1 MKKTMAAVCAVS
13 FAILL
18 LLLAGVAVM
27 EYKKVASEEA
37 MTEIMPETVLPEVTE
52 LAEKEKLPVQQM
64 TEMSG
69 QEGRDVP
76 QESKEEE
83 TEECESGAAVETQT
97 TPVAVLEL
105 TKEAEILLAGDIC
118 LQDYIAGYYDK
129 NGIGGIV
136 SMELRADMLTADI
149 MMVNQEFAFSE
160 RGEPM
165 EDKQFTFRIAPRY
178 ASMFNEMGIDIVSLA
193 NNHALDYGQDALMD
207 SFETLDNNGIKYVG
221 AGENYERAKKM
232 EIIEING
239 IKIGILAASRV
250 IPVVEWNAGTS
261 SPGMLTTYDPTA
273 LLQEIEEGKK
283 NCDVLLVYVHWGE
296 EKAEFPE
303 EYQKNMAHMYI
314 DAGADAVIGAHP
326 HVMQGIEYY
335 KDKIIAYSLGNYIF
349 STRTGN
355 TAMLRLNFKEDGT
368 QEAQLVPVDA
378 SAFPIDA
385 MPYEKQEAFFRYMES
400 ISFGI
405 TIDED
410 GRICYT
416 QSK

>member
-1 MKKTMAAVCAVS
+1 MKKIMAAVCAAS
-13 FAILL
+13 LAILI
-18 LLLAGVAVM
+18 LLLAGVAVL

-37 MTEIMPETVLPEVTE
+37 VTEAVVKKPVSSMSEEIQPDTAGALETQELSSQNDRADVQADEVPQMEAETVCE
-52 LAEKEKLPVQQM
+52 
-64 TEMSG
+64 
-69 QEGRDVP
+69 
-76 QESKEEE
+76 ES
-83 TEECESGAAVETQT
+83 QT

-105 TKEAEILLAGDIC
+105 TKEAEMLFAGDIC

-129 NGIGGIV
+129 DGIGGIV

-149 MMVNQEFAFSE
+149 MMANQEFAFSE

-178 ASMFNEMGIDIVSLA
+178 ASVFNEMGIDIVSLA

-232 EIIEING
+232 EIIETNG
-239 IKIGILAASRV
+239 MKIGILAASRV

-261 SPGMLTTYDPTA
+261 TPGMLTTYDPTA
-273 LLQEIEEGKK
+273 LLQAIEEGKK
-283 NCDVLLVYVHWGE
+283 NCDVLVVYVHWGE
-296 EKAEFPE
+296 ERAEFPE
-303 EYQKNMAHMYI
+303 EYQVNMAHMYI

-355 TAMLRLNFKEDGT
+355 TAMLRLDFKEDGT

-378 SAFPIDA
+378 SAFPVDA
-385 MPYEKQEAFFRYMES
+385 MPYERQEKFFKYMES

>member
-1 MKKTMAAVCAVS
+1 MKKIMAAVCAAS
-13 FAILL
+13 FAVLL
-18 LLLAGVAVM
+18 LLLTTAAVM
-27 EYKKVASEEA
+27 EYRKIPSKEA
-37 MTEIMPETVLPEVTE
+37 MTGPSAENVVPEIVKHKQPDVV
-52 LAEKEKLPVQQM
+52 
-64 TEMSG
+64 G
-69 QEGRDVP
+69 QEEAVGTPDEIEVP
-76 QESKEEE
+76 AQGE
-83 TEECESGAAVETQT
+83 AQPQT

-105 TKEAEILLAGDIC
+105 TREAEVLLAGDIC
-118 LQDYIAGYYDK
+118 IQDYIAGYYDK
-129 NGIGGIV
+129 DGIAGIV

-149 MMVNQEFAFSE
+149 MLANQEFAFSE

-178 ASMFNEMGIDIVSLA
+178 ARMFTDMGIDVVSLA

-207 SFETLDNNGIKYVG
+207 SFEALENEGIRYVG
-221 AGENYERAKKM
+221 AGENYERAKKLEIM
-232 EIIEING
+232 EAG
-239 IKIGILAASRV
+239 GVKIGILAASRV
-250 IPVVEWNAGTS
+250 IPVTEWNAGTAR
-261 SPGMLTTYDPTA
+261 PGMFTTYDPTA
-273 LLQEIEEGKK
+273 ILQEIEAGKK

-303 EYQKNMAHMYI
+303 EYQVNMARQYI
-314 DAGADAVIGAHP
+314 DAGADAVIGSHP

-349 STRTGN
+349 SARTGN
-355 TAMLRLNFKEDGT
+355 TAMLRLTFSEDGT
-368 QEAQLVPVDA
+368 QQAQLVPVDA
-378 SAFPIDA
+378 SAFPLDA
-385 MPYEKQEAFFRYMES
+385 MPYERQDEFFRYIES